1 MDSAALF
8 AMIFG
13 SEKFIPLGVPEIGYS
28 HLAILG
34 YCMIHLT
41 IFFLF
46 MYVVG
51 ELKIASQIQMKEN
64 EKQNNKMDAFRQRK
78 REIQWALKLVEK
90 LQPYIDNGA
99 NDQVISCLCI
109 HVSTFKFILE

>member
-1 MDSAALF
+1 MPAFANYRKLVKHTRFSRDNLRASYDRGGKSEVEERVQMDSAALF

-41 IFFLF
+41 SFF
-46 MYVVG
+46 
-51 ELKIASQIQMKEN
+51 
-64 EKQNNKMDAFRQRK
+64 
-78 REIQWALKLVEK
+78 
-90 LQPYIDNGA
+90 
-99 NDQVISCLCI
+99 CLCM
-109 HVSTFKFILE
+109 